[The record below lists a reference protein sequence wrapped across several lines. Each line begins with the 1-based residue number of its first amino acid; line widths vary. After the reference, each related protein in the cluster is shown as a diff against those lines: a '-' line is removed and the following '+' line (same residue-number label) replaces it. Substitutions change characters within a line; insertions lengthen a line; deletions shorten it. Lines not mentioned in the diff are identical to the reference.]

1 MAKASKKFQFLS
13 ILHKEKITCQGFF
26 SNFCFENA
34 WELGASKKLQDLMDK
49 SLADQVGMVSSI
61 SCHLLRYL
69 LSLHEFSTKFSQIF
83 VPSNHITGAGRFWKP
98 KGPTFLKDPH
108 LGQTRPKWFSRTW
121 QGGDRTEVP
130 RKIVAF
136 WSQKWFRLFPAGI
149 FFQLPF

>member
-1 MAKASKKFQFLS
+1 MLKREMATTSSCSALENLPNSVGKSPFGSKKKKRRESGQSIEKVPILV

-83 VPSNHITGAGRFWKP
+83 VPSNHITGAGRF
-98 KGPTFLKDPH
+98 
-108 LGQTRPKWFSRTW
+108 
-121 QGGDRTEVP
+121 
-130 RKIVAF
+130 
-136 WSQKWFRLFPAGI
+136 
-149 FFQLPF
+149 